1 MNYLMKTTAIC
12 VLTTLSITSYAQSV
26 SVAINKE
33 TANKTKILNI
43 NEKKQ
48 ARANGYEDEAMNF
61 VFDNKE
67 IIMKDIN
74 SDGIQDA
81 IALLSYCE
89 EASCHA
95 TTKSVDLVIFKGIG
109 KNKFTKLGSASL
121 GLKAKIKN
129 INKGI
134 INVVSYEY
142 GDEDPG
148 CCPSKQ
154 SSKSYKITNGKL
166 IKVKQLRML

>member
-1 MNYLMKTTAIC
+1 MKTTAIC

-95 TTKSVDLVIFKGIG
+95 TTKSVDLVVFKGLG
-109 KNKFTKLGSASL
+109 KNQFAKLGSASL
-121 GLKAKIKN
+121 ESNAKIKS

-134 INVVSYEY
+134 IKVVSYSF
-142 GDEDPG
+142 GDTDPG
-148 CCPSKQ
+148 CCPSKE
-154 SSKSYKITNGKL
+154 SLRSYKIKNGKL
-166 IKVKQLRML
+166 VKAN

>member
-67 IIMKDIN
+67 IIIKDIN

-89 EASCHA
+89 ETSCHA
-95 TTKSVDLVIFKGIG
+95 TTKSVDLVVFKGIG
-109 KNKFTKLGSASL
+109 KNQFTKLGSASL
-121 GLKAKIKN
+121 GLNAKIKN
-129 INKGI
+129 INKGV
-134 INVVSYEY
+134 INLISYDY

-166 IKVKQLRML
+166 MKVK